1 MAEMKTAYE
10 VPPEMR
16 DFAEK
21 SVDQARKAFDSF
33 MGAAQKTV
41 DTLENSASSVQAN
54 TTDMTRKTFNYAEQN
69 IAAAFEHAQRLVR
82 AKDVQE
88 AMQLQA
94 EFVRNQFA
102 AMQSQMRDLGAI
114 AQSAAQTAA
123 QTTANQAREFGSMA
137 QDAARSATEQSGGR
151 SPGGRQ
157 KR

>member
-1 MAEMKTAYE
+1 MAQDNPSYE
-10 VPPEMR
+10 IPTEMR

-21 SVDQARKAFDSF
+21 SVEQARKAFDSF
-33 MGAAQKTV
+33 MGAAQRTV
-41 DTLENSASSVQAN
+41 DTLETSASSVQAN
-54 TTDMTRKTFNYAEQN
+54 TTDMTRKTFTYAEQS
-69 IAAAFEHAQRLVR
+69 ISAAFEHAQRLVR

-102 AMQSQMRDLGAI
+102 AMQNQMKDLGAI
-114 AQSAAQTAA
+114 AQSAA

-137 QDAARSATEQSGGR
+137 QEATRSATSQARGQSAGK
-151 SPGGRQ
+151 Q

>member
-1 MAEMKTAYE
+1 MAQENQSYE
-10 VPPEMR
+10 IPTEMR

-21 SVDQARKAFDSF
+21 SVEQARKAFDSF

-54 TTDMTRKTFNYAEQN
+54 TTDMTRKTFTYAEQSVN
-69 IAAAFEHAQRLVR
+69 AAFEHAQRLVR

-102 AMQSQMRDLGAI
+102 ALQSQMRDLGTI
-114 AQSAAQTAA
+114 AQSAAQAS
-123 QTTANQAREFGSMA
+123 ANQAREFGSMA
-137 QDAARSATEQSGGR
+137 QEAARSATSQTGRQSG
-151 SPGGRQ
+151 SKQ

>member
-1 MAEMKTAYE
+1 MAQDNQNYE
-10 VPPEMR
+10 IPTEMR

-21 SVDQARKAFDSF
+21 SVEQARKAFDSF

-41 DTLENSASSVQAN
+41 DTLENSATSVQTN
-54 TTDMTRKTFNYAEQN
+54 TTDMTRKTFGYAEQS
-69 IAAAFEHAQRLVR
+69 IAAAFDHAQRLVR

-102 AMQSQMRDLGAI
+102 AMQSQMKDFGAI
-114 AQSAAQTAA
+114 AQAAAR
-123 QTTANQAREFGSMA
+123 TTTEQAREFGAMA
-137 QDAARSATEQSGGR
+137 QDAARSAGNQGR
-151 SPGGRQ
+151 STTGRQ